1 MNIKTTLRNLFA
13 AHVLAAFAA
22 APAQADEGDYQIQ
35 SISPNSIVV
44 LSNGQDYTQ
53 LQGNSPAIIEAH
65 VYLDVGVSGSIVSW
79 WVEPEIWTGVGI
91 ATEVGGMWFS
101 RHSESYPFGNR
112 PNTVNKSV
120 DLSVAAGTIE
130 DEAVSMCNTIAAGLR
145 HNGASNAQI
154 FGQDRQAHFE
164 VNLAHYQNLNGPGS
178 NQLIFE
184 AQDTVKLDVI
194 CKRHQP
200 PATPGG
206 SGGIAPRVDV
216 LGSSLGLTEI
226 TTKTGTCQVRT
237 SLQVQASVPNTQ
249 INYRYV
255 HNGVPSQTYGAIT
268 DANGNF
274 NVLRLWDIPKVPGT
288 EVGWFEVEG
297 VSATFKTNQSAYEME
312 CQHTL
317 GINSGNNDTPGRDV
331 ISR

>member
-1 MNIKTTLRNLFA
+1 MNLKTIVRNLLA
-13 AHVLAAFAA
+13 ANVIAAFAA
-22 APAQADEGDYQIQ
+22 APAHADSADYQIQ
-35 SISPNSIVV
+35 SISPNPIVV
-44 LSNGQDYTQ
+44 LSNGQNYTQ
-53 LQGNSPAIIEAH
+53 IQDNSPVIIEAQ

-112 PNTVNKSV
+112 PNTVNKTV
-120 DLSVAAGTIE
+120 DLSVAAGTIQ

-145 HNGASNAQI
+145 NNGASNAQI

-164 VNLAHYQNLNGPGS
+164 VTLAHYQNLNGPGS
-178 NQLIFE
+178 NQLIVE
-184 AQDTVKLDVI
+184 GMVPMNLDVI
-194 CKRHQP
+194 CNRYQP

-206 SGGIAPRVDV
+206 GGGIAPRVDV

-249 INYRYV
+249 IDYRYV
-255 HNGVPSQTYGAIT
+255 HSGVPSQTYGAIT

-274 NVLRLWDIPKVPGT
+274 NMLRLWDIPKRPGT
-288 EVGWFEVEG
+288 EAGWFQVEG
-297 VSATFKTNQSAYEME
+297 VSATFKTNQAAYEME

-317 GINSGNNDTPGRDV
+317 GIDSGNNDSPGRDV